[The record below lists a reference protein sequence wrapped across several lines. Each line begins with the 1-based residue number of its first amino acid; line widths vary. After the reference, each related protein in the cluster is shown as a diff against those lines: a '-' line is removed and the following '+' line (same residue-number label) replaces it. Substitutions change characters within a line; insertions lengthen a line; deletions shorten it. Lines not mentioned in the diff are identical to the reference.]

1 MTTISEEKS
10 PLSQKKTLIILA
22 ISVLIG
28 IVVFLSVSFW
38 LSGPSF
44 SSSSSGQTKTTQVLI
59 KVEYDGEWQGAYG
72 DPSAL
77 VSWNGIGTKTVTLNK
92 PDTYLWIVSA
102 NAQKQDDSS
111 KTLTIS
117 ILLLDGTVLKSAST
131 SSPYGIAQVTYEIEN

>member
-10 PLSQKKTLIILA
+10 PLSQKKTLMILA
-22 ISVLIG
+22 ISVVLA
-28 IVVFLSVSFW
+28 IVVFLAVNFW

-44 SSSSSGQTKTTQVLI
+44 SSSSGPTKITQVLI
-59 KVEYDGEWQGAYG
+59 KVEYDDEWQGAYG

-131 SSPYGIAQVTYEIEN
+131 SSPYGIAQVTYEIKN

>member
-10 PLSQKKTLIILA
+10 PLSQKKTLMILA
-22 ISVLIG
+22 ISVVLA
-28 IVVFLSVSFW
+28 IVVFLAVNFW
-38 LSGPSF
+38 LSGSSF
-44 SSSSSGQTKTTQVLI
+44 SSSGQSKTTQVLI

-131 SSPYGIAQVTYEIEN
+131 SSPYGIAQVTYEIKN

>member
-22 ISVLIG
+22 ISVVLA
-28 IVVFLSVSFW
+28 IVVFLAVNSW

-44 SSSSSGQTKTTQVLI
+44 SSSSGQTKTTQVLI
-59 KVEYDGEWQGAYG
+59 KVEYDSEWQGAYG

-77 VSWNGIGTKTVTLNK
+77 VSWNGNGTKTVTLNK
-92 PDTYLWIVSA
+92 PDTYLWIISA

-111 KTLTIS
+111 KTLTVS
-117 ILLLDGTVLKSAST
+117 ILLPDGTVLKTAST
-131 SSPYGIAQVTYEIEN
+131 TSPYGIAQVTYEIKD

>member
-22 ISVLIG
+22 ISVVLA
-28 IVVFLSVSFW
+28 IVVFLAVNSW
-38 LSGPSF
+38 LSSLSF
-44 SSSSSGQTKTTQVLI
+44 SSSSSGSTKTTQVLI

-92 PDTYLWIVSA
+92 PDTYLWIISA

-111 KTLTIS
+111 KTLTVS
-117 ILLLDGTVLKSAST
+117 ILLPDGTVLKTAST
-131 SSPYGIAQVTYEIEN
+131 TSPYGIAQVTYEIKD